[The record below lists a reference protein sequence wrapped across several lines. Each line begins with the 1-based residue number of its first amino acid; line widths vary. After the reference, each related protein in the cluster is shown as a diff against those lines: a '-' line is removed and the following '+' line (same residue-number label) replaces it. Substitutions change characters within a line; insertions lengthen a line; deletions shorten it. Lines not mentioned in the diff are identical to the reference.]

1 MSSVDERVVKM
12 VFDNSTFEK
21 NVGTT
26 LSTLGKLKNALKF
39 PGAVEGLQNIGSTA
53 KGISFEAMSRGLG
66 TVQEGFSALEIVGI
80 RVLQRLTDMAFDAGR
95 KIVSALTID
104 PVKSGFQEYETQIN
118 AVQTILA
125 NTQDKLIEQGFTT
138 EHDRIEKVN
147 SVLDELNHYA
157 DMTIYN
163 FTEMTRN
170 IGTFTAAGVDLDT
183 AANAIQGIANLAAVS
198 GSNSHQASTAM
209 YQLSQALA
217 AGSLK
222 LQDWNSVVNAG
233 MGGKLFQEQL
243 KDTARTHGI
252 AVDAMIEKQGS
263 FRESLK
269 EGWISAEILTETLEK
284 FTAGSE
290 GYTQKQLEQQK
301 ALWKSRGYSE
311 AQIESLT
318 GSLHVLTQTEEDN
331 TRAMWKAR
339 GYTDEQIDKIFE
351 LGHMSIDAATKV
363 KTFTQLLETVGEA
376 LQSGWTQSWEY
387 IIGDFEQAKM
397 LWTEISDIAN
407 LYIGKSAD
415 ARNEMLKGWS
425 EATYTYTEDMKLME
439 RQGDKLVE
447 VAEMENDKL
456 GGREAIIQGL
466 RNSFQTLL
474 ELSLQL
480 GAAWDKNFLGT
491 GSESEV
497 SNISLTSEK
506 LIAVSHQFLDFTQ
519 NMKDSLTSENSEI
532 LREFASSFDFFA
544 SAMRRG
550 YDGVAS
556 VFSSLGPI
564 IKAGFTEF
572 INIDAL
578 NSAIGALSGFTGIIR
593 DFGDAFKETFTDS
606 DSDAAAVKYENIRRV
621 FSGLQKVVEAKAWLN
636 LDIIQS
642 GLRAIGHA
650 FSIVISPGEDLNDVI
665 GRIGG
670 KLEIF
675 GNAINGLVNR
685 EDVSRIDELFTRLAD
700 SIGGFLAA
708 IRGSKQLGA
717 FGTWF
722 NKLTSFM
729 GGSGDQIF
737 DTLFKFLNGIVNIGK
752 TAIGILLP
760 LGEALA
766 NTFDVR
772 FLFDIVSK
780 FVDLFYDF
788 TNAIKINVPQMD
800 GLRRFFE
807 GIASVAKAA
816 ITILSDFIVAG
827 LRGLGDIIS
836 SILPNSK
843 TFTDTLGDLGDAL
856 KNGGAKLTDFFNDD
870 GVSIFSEGIGKVTNK
885 IVDFIKAIKSFVDID
900 SITESFKSFFSAFK
914 EFVFGSS
921 DISLIEGLGDA
932 VGTFFSQIGK
942 AFSGQDTS
950 LVDLIGSMGIGAAL
964 GQILKIFDN
973 LTDLSD
979 NLNNILPSLTG
990 GITSKLGEIKDAL
1003 VDTFGSIQDKL
1014 KADVLMSIGKSLL
1027 MIAGALLLVSFIDSD
1042 KLGASIAA
1050 MGVLMGSV
1058 TVMMESLT
1066 NLGRFNPTKL
1076 LAVSKVLSQISTA
1089 LLMLAIAVKV
1099 MGSMDLDDLAKGIGA
1114 TILLIGTM
1122 VAVADS
1128 LAQRHKRIM
1137 KGASALIALAVAV
1150 DLLTISVKALGQLDL
1165 ATLAKGVIGTIA
1177 LIGALTLAS
1186 QNMDKMKFGTGANLV
1201 LMAASII
1208 ILTKAVET
1216 MGNLDIDSLVKGLVG
1231 VAALL
1236 TGVTV
1241 AANNMPDNM
1250 VSIGVGMLAAA
1261 AGIAIMASAVKTISE
1276 INNQD
1281 LVTSLIALGF
1291 ALAELVVAANLMKEA
1306 LPGAGAM
1313 LVMGLAMI
1321 PLAAGLKLLA
1331 SIPFLDLIGAL
1342 IALAGAFAVMGVAAA
1357 ILSPMIGP
1365 ILALAGAM
1373 ALFGAAAALFAISF
1387 AIVAGAITTGGT
1399 VILAFIKELLLF
1411 IPRLGVAIAQM
1422 VVSFVTSLA
1431 ASAGQLVSA
1440 ISVLIQSIIM
1450 LIMINAPLI
1459 LQAIT
1464 AVIMSLLTT
1473 IQTLI
1478 PEIVNTIVL
1487 FISTMVSAIVEHGPE
1502 FFQAG
1507 LTLITS
1513 FLQSIADNIGG
1524 IVNAGADIIINF
1536 LNGLSSRMPDI
1547 VNAAVNLITTFVT
1560 SLIAAVGSQ
1569 GGSLLSAGGRLV
1581 SQALSG
1587 IRSKISEMYTAGL
1600 NAVQGF
1606 INGLLSGVGRV
1617 WNAAA
1622 SLARNAWN
1630 AITKTLDEHSP
1641 SRLTFGGGMNFVLGF
1656 ANGIIEYT
1664 GDAVSAARSVAL
1676 ATLNSFDDAIDDPS
1690 FSPTITPVIDSSQV
1704 QNGIN
1709 SIGSMI
1715 NTIPTSYS
1723 IDGINT
1729 NQKMA
1734 SSIDLMDSSLRNE
1747 IQALSASVARL
1758 EATSADSIAAAV
1770 TQSLLAAGIYVR
1782 MDSGELMGYL
1792 AGQIQNTR
1800 RMYS

>member
-26 LSTLGKLKNALKF
+26 LSTLDKLKNALKF

-198 GSNSHQASTAM
+198 GSNSQQASTAM

-243 KDTARTHGI
+243 KDTARAHGI
-252 AVDAMIEKQGS
+252 AVDAMIEKTGS
-263 FRESLK
+263 FRESLR

-290 GYTQKQLEQQK
+290 GYTQKQLDQQR
-301 ALWKSRGYSE
+301 ALWRSRGYSE

-318 GSLHVLTQTEEDN
+318 GSLHVLTQEEENN

-339 GYTDEQIDKIFE
+339 GYTDEQIDKIFD
-351 LGHMSIDAATKV
+351 LGRMSIDAATKV

-415 ARNEMLKGWS
+415 ARNEILKGWS

-491 GSESEV
+491 GPESEV

-519 NMKDSLTSENSEI
+519 NMKDSLTGKNSEI
-532 LREFASSFDFFA
+532 LQEFASSFNFFA
-544 SAMRRG
+544 SAMRHG
-550 YDGVAS
+550 YDGIAS

-593 DFGDAFKETFTDS
+593 DFGDVFKETFTDS
-606 DSDAAAVKYENIRRV
+606 NADAAAVKYENVRRV
-621 FSGLQKVVEAKAWLN
+621 FSGLQKIIEAKAWLN

-675 GNAINGLVNR
+675 GNAINGLINR

-717 FGTWF
+717 FGTWL

-766 NTFDVR
+766 NTFDIQ

-827 LRGLGDIIS
+827 LRGLGDVIS
-836 SILPNSK
+836 AILPNSG
-843 TFTDTLGDLGDAL
+843 TFIRTLGDLGDAL

-870 GVSIFSEGIGKVTNK
+870 GVSIFSEGIGKVTDK
-885 IVDFIKAIKSFVDID
+885 IVDFIKTIKSFVDID
-900 SITESFKSFFSAFK
+900 SVTESFKNFFSAFK

-921 DISLIEGLGDA
+921 DSSLIEGLGDA
-932 VGTFFSQIGK
+932 IGTFFSQIGK

-964 GQILKIFDN
+964 GQILKIF
-973 LTDLSD
+973 T
-979 NLNNILPSLTG
+979 NLNDLLPNLVG
-990 GITSKLGEIKDAL
+990 GINDNLGEIKDAL

-1050 MGVLMGSV
+1050 MGILMGSI

-1066 NLGRFNPTKL
+1066 NLGRVNPSKL
-1076 LAVSKVLSQISTA
+1076 LGVSKALSQVSTA
-1089 LLMLAIAVKV
+1089 ILMLAIAVKV

-1122 VAVADS
+1122 VVVADS

-1177 LIGALTLAS
+1177 LIGALALAS

-1216 MGNLDIDSLVKGLVG
+1216 MGNLDISSLIKGLVG

-1236 TGVTV
+1236 TGITV

-1261 AGIAIMASAVKTISE
+1261 AGIAIMASAIKTISE

-1291 ALAELVVAANLMKEA
+1291 ALGELVIAANLMKEA
-1306 LPGAGAM
+1306 LPGAAAM

-1331 SIPFLDLIGAL
+1331 SIPFLDLISAL
-1342 IALAGAFAVMGVAAA
+1342 IALAGAFAIMGIAATV
-1357 ILSPMIGP
+1357 LSPMIGP

-1373 ALFGAAAALFAISF
+1373 ALFGAAAALFAVSF

-1411 IPRLGVAIAQM
+1411 IPRLGIAIAQM
-1422 VVSFVTSLA
+1422 VVSFATGLA
-1431 ASAGQLVSA
+1431 ASSGQLVSA
-1440 ISVLIQSIIM
+1440 ISVLIQSIII
-1450 LIMINAPLI
+1450 LIMTNAPLI

-1464 AVIMSLLTT
+1464 AVIMSLLQT

-1478 PEIVNTIVL
+1478 PEIVNTIVVFL
-1487 FISTMVSAIVEHGPE
+1487 SAMVSAIVEHAPE

-1507 LTLITS
+1507 LTIITS
-1513 FLQSIADNIGG
+1513 FLQSIADNIGS

-1547 VNAAVNLITTFVT
+1547 VNAAMNLITTFVT
-1560 SLIAAVGSQ
+1560 SLLAAVGSP

-1581 SQALSG
+1581 SQVLSG
-1587 IRSKISEMYTAGL
+1587 IRSKIGELYTAGS

-1617 WNAAA
+1617 WSAAA

-1656 ANGIIEYT
+1656 ANGIIKYT

-1715 NTIPTSYS
+1715 NTIPTNYS

-1747 IQALSASVARL
+1747 IQALSASVAHL
-1758 EATSADSIAAAV
+1758 EATSADTIAAAV
-1770 TQSLLAAGIYVR
+1770 TQGLISAGIYVR
-1782 MDSGELMGYL
+1782 MDGGQLMGYL
-1792 AGQIQNTR
+1792 ASEIRSVR
-1800 RMYS
+1800 RTFG